1 LISSENLQFGNCRHK
16 STVPTSH
23 LIANPIDDFLLQV
36 PRKNEY
42 IVRSVG
48 KDMVLM
54 ENGDTN
60 ARDIF
65 ALFERCRVNR
75 VWQQVGTDATVVQEN
90 GGLSRGAVAAYRF
103 TS

>member
-23 LIANPIDDFLLQV
+23 LIANPIDDFLFQV

-48 KDMVLM
+48 KNVVLM

-65 ALFERCRVNR
+65 ALFEWCRIDR
-75 VWQQVGTDATVVQEN
+75 VWQQVGADATIVQEN
-90 GGLSRGAVAAYRF
+90 GGLSWGTVSCHRF
-103 TS
+103 M